1 MNALKARK
9 RYDDEQEMLKWE
21 NHRKQEEEKY
31 AAMTEEEREI
41 YRQEQSSRNKRIAQT
56 LGMMS
61 AFMNGPYSTQAAKDF
76 IKVASDSLNNKGD
89 I

>member
-21 NHRKQEEEKY
+21 NYRKQEEEKY

-41 YRQEQSSRNKRIAQT
+41 YKQEQSRKNRQIAQT

-61 AFMNGPYSTQAAKDF
+61 AFMNGPYSTQAVKDF
-76 IKVASDSLNNKGD
+76 IKVASDSLHNKGD
-89 I
+89 N